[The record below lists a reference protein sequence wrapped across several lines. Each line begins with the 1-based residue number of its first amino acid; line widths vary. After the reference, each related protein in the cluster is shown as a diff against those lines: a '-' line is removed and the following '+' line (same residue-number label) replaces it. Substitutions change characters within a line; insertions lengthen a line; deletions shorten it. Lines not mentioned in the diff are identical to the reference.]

1 MNGWGNFN
9 ISRCARAVTPTSPS
23 MAQPSEG
30 NAVGGLVAVVDQLV
44 QDVAEDAEVY
54 QQAFP
59 DTSPVSLPAIS
70 ARCAAEAPRLSHNP
84 RHQSCFQ
91 CPNSE
96 VTSWRS
102 LLGMAKRLLLH
113 GVTSLAEARQ
123 AVPIWIPPAIIL
135 MIPWWLSVFGTR
147 N

>member
-1 MNGWGNFN
+1 MFIFPLIWCVKGEHLEEQPSYHCKALYSCRFSTSYIIMNGWGNFN
-9 ISRCARAVTPTSPS
+9 VSRCARAVTPTSPS

-84 RHQSCFQ
+84 RHQSCF
-91 CPNSE
+91 
-96 VTSWRS
+96 
-102 LLGMAKRLLLH
+102 K
-113 GVTSLAEARQ
+113 ART
-123 AVPIWIPPAIIL
+123 L
-135 MIPWWLSVFGTR
+135 K
-147 N
+147 